1 MADQLPADLD
11 AARAA
16 AGPRIGPFA
25 RIEYFP
31 EVDSTND
38 VALARASSGAPH
50 GLVILADAQRAGRGR
65 RGRAWHSPADAG
77 VYLSVVLRPLAWADA
92 LSLVTLAAGVAVVQ
106 GLRATTGL
114 ALELKW
120 PNDVVIGRPWR
131 KVAGILSES
140 ASTTSTV
147 DAVVVGI
154 GVNLRRSALPP
165 DVARRATALESELG
179 REVDRASCVMEILC
193 ALAGVLGRLE
203 RGERQWVLAE
213 WRRLG
218 AAGLGGAPVRWNDGQ
233 GTRRGLARDIDDSG
247 ALLVDTGTGGV
258 ERLVAGEVFWE
269 RLGVE

>member
-1 MADQLPADLD
+1 MADHLPADLD

-16 AGPRIGPFA
+16 AGPRLGPFT
-25 RIEYFP
+25 RIEYVP

-38 VALARASSGAPH
+38 LALARASAGAPH

-77 VYLSVVLRPLAWADA
+77 VYMSVVLRPTAWADA
-92 LSLVTLAAGVAVVQ
+92 LSLVTLAAGVSVAH
-106 GLRATTGL
+106 GLRAATGL

-140 ASTTSTV
+140 VSAVSTV

-154 GVNLRRSALPP
+154 GVNVRPTAFPP
-165 DVARRATALESELG
+165 EIAHRATALEAELG
-179 REVDRASCVMEILC
+179 REVDRAACGVEILA

-203 RGERQWVLAE
+203 RGDRVWVLDE

-218 AAGLGGAPVRWNDGQ
+218 AAGLGGVPVRWNDEHGE
-233 GTRRGLARDIDDSG
+233 RRGLARDLDDRG
-247 ALLVDTGTGGV
+247 ALVVEAGGGRV

-269 RLGVE
+269 RLSGE